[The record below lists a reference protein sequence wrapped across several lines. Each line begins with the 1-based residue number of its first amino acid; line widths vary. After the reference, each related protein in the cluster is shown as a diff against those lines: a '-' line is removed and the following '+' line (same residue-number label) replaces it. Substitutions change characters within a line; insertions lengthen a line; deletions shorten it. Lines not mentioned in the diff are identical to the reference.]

1 MAFPGAEG
9 DEARFCLRCGAPLTR
24 EEVLGRL
31 RPRCPRCSWVYFADP
46 KVAVVGLVV
55 EGGKVLLGRR
65 VNPPQEG
72 RWTLPAGFVD
82 ADEDPRLAVIRE
94 CREETG
100 LETAV
105 ESLVDVLY
113 GREHPRGASIV
124 LAYRLKVLGGTLR
137 AGDDVD
143 EVDFFPLDRL
153 PSLAFNTTLKV
164 LQKAQLWPP
173 EESAFSVR

>member
-31 RPRCPRCSWVYFADP
+31 RPRCPRC
-46 KVAVVGLVV
+46 
-55 EGGKVLLGRR
+55 
-65 VNPPQEG
+65 
-72 RWTLPAGFVD
+72 
-82 ADEDPRLAVIRE
+82 PRLAVIRE